1 MGCLSNRVDET
12 IGGAL
17 KKVSHY
23 LYLKGEILKKQR
35 G

>member
-1 MGCLSNRVDET
+1 MGSLSNRVDET
-12 IGGAL
+12 IDGVL